1 MAAKK
6 HDPFFVHLWDEL
18 TNANILQAEGLARW
32 MDVPA
37 KLQAQFIAAAQKAM
51 HAALGAPPRARPKP
65 KTAGKRAAKA
75 KDKTRVKPKARA
87 KPKAKSAAKSAR

>member
-6 HDPFFVHLWDEL
+6 HDPFFIHLWDEL

-51 HAALGAPPRARPKP
+51 HAALGAPARSKP
-65 KTAGKRAAKA
+65 KRKAAGKRPAKA
-75 KDKTRVKPKARA
+75 KAKA
-87 KPKAKSAAKSAR
+87 KPKAKAKAKPKAASKRAR

>member
-18 TNANILQAEGLARW
+18 TKANIFQAEGLAQW

-51 HAALGAPPRARPKP
+51 HAALGAPPRSRSKKAAGKRPAKAKGKTKP
-65 KTAGKRAAKA
+65 KTKA
-75 KDKTRVKPKARA
+75 KPSA
-87 KPKAKSAAKSAR
+87 KAKSAPKPAR

>member
-18 TNANILQAEGLARW
+18 TKANIFQAEGLAQW

-51 HAALGAPPRARPKP
+51 HAALGAPPRARPKR
-65 KTAGKRAAKA
+65 KAAGKRPARAKGKA
-75 KDKTRVKPKARA
+75 KVKPKART
-87 KPKAKSAAKSAR
+87 KPKAKSAR

>member
-18 TNANILQAEGLARW
+18 TKANIFQAEGLQQW

-51 HAALGAPPRARPKP
+51 HAALGAAPRSKRKA
-65 KTAGKRAAKA
+65 AGKRATKGKAKA
-75 KDKTRVKPKARA
+75 KTKA
-87 KPKAKSAAKSAR
+87 KAKSKTRSKAKSVR